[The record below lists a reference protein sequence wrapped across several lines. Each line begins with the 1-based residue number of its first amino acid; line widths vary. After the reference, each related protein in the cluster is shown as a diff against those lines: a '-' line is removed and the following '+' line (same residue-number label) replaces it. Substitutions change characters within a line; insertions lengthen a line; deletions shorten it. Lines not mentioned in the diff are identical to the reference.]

1 MAAKIET
8 VEELETKLQE
18 DLAWRKKEMLSIKM
32 MADKGDANESILLR
46 SGITM
51 LCAHFEG
58 FVKFASNCYVKYV
71 SAQKI
76 NTCLL
81 KDNFMAYSL
90 TNAIKQCSNTEK
102 ISVYQKVIDKVRGIY
117 DAPFCEKR
125 DVISTHSNPSS
136 TELKEIVTSIGL
148 ETDIFDLKANYIDS
162 NLLNNRHKV
171 VHGECYPID
180 KEDFRKTFEVIME
193 LIEQYEELIVQAAD
207 EKKFMKE
214 SND

>member
-1 MAAKIET
+1 MAKKIET
-8 VEELETKLQE
+8 VEDLETKLQE

-46 SGITM
+46 SGIAM

-58 FVKFASNCYVKYV
+58 FVKFASNCYIKYV

-76 NTCLL
+76 NNRLL

-90 TNAIKQCSNTEK
+90 TGVMKQCSNTEK
-102 ISVYQKVIDKVRGIY
+102 ISVYQKIVDKVRGIY
-117 DAPFCEKR
+117 DEPFCEKR

-136 TELKEIVTSIGL
+136 TELKEIVASIGL
-148 ETDIFDLKANYIDS
+148 ETDIFDLKANYIDK
-162 NLLNNRHKV
+162 NLLDNRHKV
-171 VHGECYPID
+171 VHGERYPID
-180 KEDFRKTFEVIME
+180 KEDFKKTFEVIME
-193 LIEQYEELIVQAAD
+193 LIEQYEGLIVQAAD
-207 EKKFMKE
+207 EKKFLKE

>member
-1 MAAKIET
+1 MAAKIKT

-32 MADKGDANESILLR
+32 MVEKDDANESILLR

-76 NTCLL
+76 NSRLL

-90 TNAIKQCSNTEK
+90 TNVIKKCSNTEK
-102 ISVYQKVIDKVRGIY
+102 ISVYQKVIDKVREIY
-117 DAPFCEKR
+117 DAPFYEKGS
-125 DVISTHSNPSS
+125 VISTHSNPSS
-136 TELKEIVTSIGL
+136 KELKEIVASIGL
-148 ETDIFDLKANYIDS
+148 ETDIFNLKANYIDN
-162 NLLNNRHKV
+162 NLLKNRHKV
-171 VHGECYPID
+171 VHGERYPID
-180 KEDFRKTFEVIME
+180 KEDFKKTFDVIME
-193 LIEQYEELIVQAAD
+193 LIGKYEELIVQAAD
-207 EKKFMKE
+207 EKKFLKE

>member
-90 TNAIKQCSNTEK
+90 TNAIRQCSNTEK
-102 ISVYQKVIDKVRGIY
+102 MCIRDRH
-117 DAPFCEKR
+117 PPCKR
-125 DVISTHSNPSS
+125 
-136 TELKEIVTSIGL
+136 
-148 ETDIFDLKANYIDS
+148 
-162 NLLNNRHKV
+162 R
-171 VHGECYPID
+171 
-180 KEDFRKTFEVIME
+180 
-193 LIEQYEELIVQAAD
+193 
-207 EKKFMKE
+207 
-214 SND
+214 